1 MAKGSVSIKTSSILA
16 VSMALASF
24 GSNPASAQ
32 TKADYIIENVH
43 VIPMHEERAIENQAV
58 AVRDGTIVAIIDAS
72 NSQKIDAKTRIDGE
86 GRFLMPGL
94 ADMHVHVRW
103 DPQAMFNLF
112 VAHGVTTVA
121 NMFIKDGGSIS
132 INHTDLRTE
141 VENGKRIGPRYLL
154 AGEHFQDDYPSSIE
168 EVEQVLVR
176 HVANRYDFIKVHG
189 DLAPDVYDALI
200 NGAKARDLRIIGHTQ
215 HLRPLKD
222 SLRLDAIEHAEEL
235 LYVSPDPDFGKKL
248 KEDFL
253 STYRQHAE
261 SLRDPSYR
269 APIVEEIARSGIYL
283 DPTIIVY
290 KMIGEWASDSKLL
303 AIGKNPLMGYLPQS
317 VKSRWLSLA
326 RNPYQEEG
334 FPITPAELDRNV
346 ETLLMLVKDLSDA
359 GVPLLLGTD
368 TFGTLVPGYSAHQ
381 ELELL
386 VQAGLTPFEALRT
399 GTVNIAAYLEEADE
413 AGEIRPGFRA
423 DFILLDRNPLTDIL
437 NSRSVSG
444 VFTQNRW
451 HGRSDIMKL
460 KQEAMKH

>member
-1 MAKGSVSIKTSSILA
+1 
-16 VSMALASF
+16 MALASF
-24 GSNPASAQ
+24 GPKSAYAQ
-32 TKADYIIENVH
+32 TKADFIFENVH
-43 VIPMHEERAIENQAV
+43 VIPMHEERVIENQAV
-58 AVRDGTIVAIIDAS
+58 AVRDGVLVAIIDAS
-72 NSQKIDAKTRIDGE
+72 NSQKIDAHTRVDGE

-112 VAHGVTTVA
+112 LAHGVTTVA
-121 NMFIKDGGSIS
+121 NMFIKDGSNR
-132 INHTDLRTE
+132 INHTDLRSE

-168 EVEQVLVR
+168 EVEQVLVQ

-189 DLAPDVYDALI
+189 DLAPEVYDALVD
-200 NGAKARDLRIIGHTQ
+200 GARARGLRIIGHAQ

-222 SLRLDAIEHAEEL
+222 TLLLDALEHAEEL
-235 LYVSPDPDFGKKL
+235 LYVSPDPEFGKKL

-261 SLRDPSYR
+261 SLRDPAYR
-269 APIVEEIARSGIYL
+269 APIVEEVARSGIYL

-290 KMIGEWASDSKLL
+290 KMVGEWASDSRLL
-303 AIGKNPLMGYLPQS
+303 EIGKDPSMGYIPQN
-317 VKSRWLSLA
+317 VKSRWLSLV

-334 FPITPAELDRNV
+334 FPITPTEVERNV
-346 ETLLMLVKDLSDA
+346 ETLLMLVKELSDA

-368 TFGTLVPGYSAHQ
+368 TFGTLVPGFSAHQ

-386 VQAGLTPFEALRT
+386 VQAGLTPFEALSA
-399 GTVNIAAYLEEADE
+399 GTVNVAEYLEETDA
-413 AGEIRPGFRA
+413 AGEIRSCFRA
-423 DFILLDRNPLTDIL
+423 DFILLDRNPLTDIK

-451 HGRSDIMKL
+451 HSRSDIEKF
-460 KQEAMKH
+460 KQDAMKH

>member
-1 MAKGSVSIKTSSILA
+1 MV
-16 VSMALASF
+16 LASF
-24 GSNPASAQ
+24 GPHFASAQ
-32 TKADYIIENVH
+32 TKADYLFENVH
-43 VIPMHEERAIENQAV
+43 VIPMHEERVIENQAV
-58 AVRDGTIVAIIDAS
+58 AVRDGAIVAIIDAG
-72 NSQKIDAKTRIDGE
+72 NAEQIDASTRIDGE

-103 DPQAMFNLF
+103 DPQTMFNLF
-112 VAHGVTTVA
+112 VAHGVTTVV
-121 NMFIKDGGSIS
+121 NMFIKDGGTS
-132 INHTDLRTE
+132 INHTDLRSE

-168 EVEQVLVR
+168 EVKQVLVR
-176 HVANRYDFIKVHG
+176 HVANQYDFVKVHG
-189 DLAPDVYDALI
+189 DLAPDIYDALVD
-200 NGAKARDLRIIGHTQ
+200 GARARDLRIIGHAQ

-222 SLRLDAIEHAEEL
+222 TLLLDALEHAEEL
-235 LYVSPDPDFGKKL
+235 LYVSPDPDFGRKL

-261 SLRDPSYR
+261 GLRDPSYR

-290 KMIGEWASDSKLL
+290 KMVGEWASDSKLL
-303 AIGKNPLMGYLPQS
+303 AIGKDPSMGYLPQT

-334 FPITPAELDRNV
+334 FPITPTEVERNV
-346 ETLLMLVKDLSDA
+346 ETLLLLVKDLSDA

-368 TFGTLVPGYSAHQ
+368 TFGTLVPGYSVHQ

-386 VQAGLTPFEALRT
+386 VQAGLTPYEALRA
-399 GTVNIAAYLEEADE
+399 GTVNVAAYLGEADE
-413 AGEIRPGFRA
+413 AGKIRSGFRA
-423 DFILLDRNPLTDIL
+423 DFILLDKNPLTDIL

-451 HGRSDIMKL
+451 HGRSDIKKL
-460 KQEAMKH
+460 KQEAMQH